1 MRHPTRLLLGL
12 LMSLIL
18 AGCNATDHTFCS
30 LPAYFAVENTLQVP
44 ALHGALNNMGQFCT
58 IRATGGQY
66 VFADTR
72 QSSAINITQ
81 LDYARNFYPGLS
93 GFIVGLPNIPEMG
106 LDQSRVVCYDWAC
119 RNCYEAF
126 NVTRRMELQENGY
139 AHCSGCGRT
148 YNLNDMGQAVQGEAG
163 KPLYRYRISFMGY
176 TMLINNR

>member
-1 MRHPTRLLLGL
+1 MRHPTRPLLGL

-81 LDYARNFYPGLS
+81 LDYARNFYLGLS

-148 YNLNDMGQAVQGEAG
+148 YNLNDMGQAVQGE
-163 KPLYRYRISFMGY
+163 KKWIL
-176 TMLINNR
+176 